1 MASRQS
7 CGCSPREKD
16 LLKSVAREPDISSA
30 VILSNFVG
38 MPSYPADFR
47 KSRAERSFLTSSW
60 VVMISFSSLPM
71 MRDTPISGTAS
82 VGPET
87 DFWLSEM
94 KKLLNASAFSPSDL
108 ATVSFAEIGGSS
120 FFGDDRS
127 DFINLY
133 RFRCGTPVTSPC
145 AVVDTKADLA
155 SLSSVV
161 VLLR

>member
-1 MASRQS
+1 
-7 CGCSPREKD
+7 
-16 LLKSVAREPDISSA
+16 
-30 VILSNFVG
+30 
-38 MPSYPADFR
+38 
-47 KSRAERSFLTSSW
+47 
-60 VVMISFSSLPM
+60 MISFSSLPM
-71 MRDTPISGTAS
+71 MRDTPISDTAS

-155 SLSSVV
+155 SLREYMLASFQYSPCRSIWFDMKCLPQSYNMLHPLYHVCIGSEQHCITSFASITSE
-161 VLLR
+161 LRGVF